1 MAKWIRSLGMHV
13 YLREEPV
20 ELAMQE
26 VDAEGLAPDGAEL
39 VPIAFYV
46 RGKEHPSFRA
56 LLPPETIDVL
66 REALD
71 QPVTLGVLA
80 EEPEEE
86 GAEIRAM
93 VGLTVP
99 VDEMDDDEDDE
110 LEGTGLGDEPDEP
123 WRASVGDPDAWRGQD
138 VHMSGDDPSVPRTA
152 LLAFAPL
159 VRVER
164 KFPHDFAEEL
174 ADLLETALSG
184 VTRPVLQARVDR
196 LLDDL

>member
-1 MAKWIRSLGMHV
+1 MHV
-13 YLREEPV
+13 YLRDEPV
-20 ELAMQE
+20 ELAMQQ
-26 VDAEGLAPDGAEL
+26 VDAEGLAPDGTEL

-56 LLPPETIDVL
+56 LLPPDTIDVL

-80 EEPEEE
+80 EEPEDAT
-86 GAEIRAM
+86 AEIRAM
-93 VGLTVP
+93 VGLAVP
-99 VDEMDDDEDDE
+99 VADVEDDEDEE
-110 LEGTGLGDEPDEP
+110 LEEMAIGEQPDEP
-123 WRASVGDPDAWRGQD
+123 WRASVGDPEAWRGQGGVD
-138 VHMSGDDPSVPRTA
+138 VPGEDPDAPRTA

-159 VRVER
+159 VRVRR

-184 VTRPVLQARVDR
+184 VTRPALQARVDR

>member
-1 MAKWIRSLGMHV
+1 MHV

-20 ELAMQE
+20 ELSMLQ
-26 VDAEGLAPDGAEL
+26 VDAEGLAPDGSEL

-46 RGKEHPSFRA
+46 RGQDHPSFRA
-56 LLPPETIDVL
+56 LLPPDTIDVL

-71 QPVTLGVLA
+71 EPVMLGVLA
-80 EEPEEE
+80 EEPEDPA
-86 GAEIRAM
+86 AEIRAM

-99 VDEMDDDEDDE
+99 VSELGDDDDEP
-110 LEGTGLGDEPDEP
+110 GMGDAPDEP
-123 WRASVGDPDAWRGQD
+123 WRESVGDPEGWRGQGSD
-138 VHMSGDDPSVPRTA
+138 VPGEEESSRTA

-159 VRVER
+159 VRVRR
-164 KFPHDFAEEL
+164 KFPDDFAEEL

-184 VTRPVLQARVDR
+184 VTRPALEARVDR

>member
-1 MAKWIRSLGMHV
+1 MHV

-20 ELAMQE
+20 ELSMQE

-46 RGKEHPSFRA
+46 RGQEHPSFRA
-56 LLPPETIDVL
+56 LLPPDTIEVL
-66 REALD
+66 REALEA
-71 QPVTLGVLA
+71 PVTLGVLA
-80 EEPEEE
+80 EEPEDI

-99 VDEMDDDEDDE
+99 VSDLEGDEDEDGE
-110 LEGTGLGDEPDEP
+110 SLAGAEGPEEP
-123 WRASVGDPDAWRGQD
+123 WRASVGDPDAWRGSD
-138 VHMSGDDPSVPRTA
+138 TGVPGEEPAAPRTA

-159 VRVER
+159 VRVRR
-164 KFPHDFAEEL
+164 KFPNDFGEEL

-184 VTRPVLQARVDR
+184 ITKPALEARVDR

>member
-1 MAKWIRSLGMHV
+1 MYWIANWMRSLGMHV

-20 ELAMQE
+20 ELSMLQ
-26 VDAEGLAPDGAEL
+26 VDAEGLAPDGSEL

-46 RGKEHPSFRA
+46 RGQDHPSFRA
-56 LLPPETIDVL
+56 LLPPDTIDVL

-71 QPVTLGVLA
+71 EPVMLGVLA
-80 EEPEEE
+80 EEPEDPA
-86 GAEIRAM
+86 AEIRAM

-99 VDEMDDDEDDE
+99 VSELGDDDDEP
-110 LEGTGLGDEPDEP
+110 GIGDAPDEP
-123 WRASVGDPDAWRGQD
+123 WRESVGDPDAWRGQEVD
-138 VHMSGDDPSVPRTA
+138 VPGEEESSRTA

-159 VRVER
+159 VRVRR
-164 KFPHDFAEEL
+164 KFPDDFGEEL

-184 VTRPVLQARVDR
+184 VTRPALEARVDR